1 MGTEGEVSF
10 KRLTA
15 ILVAGV
21 VASVAC
27 PLSGASTATSSQQSR
42 SYPLPSD
49 GWKPGEAAMEAVS
62 PRAISRHAHSI
73 GNVHV

>member
-1 MGTEGEVSF
+1 MSF

-21 VASVAC
+21 VASLAC
-27 PLSGASTATSSQQSR
+27 PLSGASAATSSQRTR

-49 GWKPGEAAMEAVS
+49 GWKPGEAAMEAVIF
-62 PRAISRHAHSI
+62 RAISRHTHSI
-73 GNVHV
+73 GNMHV